1 MTTTLGSVGAGGAAG
16 RSAGAAGSAGAT
28 SGISPAPP
36 AAWRRALRS
45 PNLII
50 GALITLT
57 VAVVT
62 ILAPVIAPYDPNEMD
77 FANTLA
83 PPSAQYPLGTDQ
95 LGHGLLTVLLH
106 GGRVDLSV
114 ALLAAATPFVVG
126 VLLGTVAGYVGGPL
140 DRVIARVTDTVV
152 AFPFYV
158 LVIAIVAM
166 VGQGT
171 VGIVVTFAIVGWI
184 GYARVVRTATRA
196 VATSDYVVAARG
208 GGLGHARVLLRHVL
222 PATITQAVVLL
233 VSEIVLIMVAIV
245 TLGFLGL
252 GYDPSIPEWGAMID
266 AGRPFLTD
274 KWWMSVAPGGA
285 VVLVGVGLSLLADG
299 LSELWG
305 QR

>member
-95 LGHGLLTVLLH
+95 LGHGLLT
-106 GGRVDLSV
+106 
-114 ALLAAATPFVVG
+114 AATPFVVG

-299 LSELWG
+299 LSDLWG

>member
-106 GGRVDLSV
+106 GGRVVLSV

-196 VATSDYVVAARG
+196 VAARG

-299 LSELWG
+299 LSDLWG

>member
-83 PPSAQYPLGTDQ
+83 PPSAQY
-95 LGHGLLTVLLH
+95 LLTVLLH

-299 LSELWG
+299 LSDLWG